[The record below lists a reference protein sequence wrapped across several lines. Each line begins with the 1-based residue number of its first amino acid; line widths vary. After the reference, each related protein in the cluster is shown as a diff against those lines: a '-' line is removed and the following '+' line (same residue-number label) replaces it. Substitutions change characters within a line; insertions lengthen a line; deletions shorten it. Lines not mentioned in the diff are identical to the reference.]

1 MGSQE
6 RAEGLLPAVSQLD
19 SPALPG
25 TRSRR
30 GIGTA
35 AALLVVVA
43 VCAAGYWLYGSLKAA
58 PQADAPDPPVPISG
72 AAARQGDLSL
82 WLTGLGTAQAYNTVT
97 VKPRVSGQIVEV
109 RFTEGELVHRGDIL
123 AQIDPLPFAAQLR
136 LAQAA
141 MAKDQVQLNNA
152 KADLA
157 RFTALSTKGFI
168 TSQSLDAQKAQV
180 ATFEAAVRA
189 DQATAD
195 AAQIQLNYATI
206 RTPIDGVTGIRM
218 VDVGNVIS
226 PSEQG
231 IVVITQIEP
240 MSVVFSLPEDEIVQM
255 AIGRP
260 GSVIPV
266 TMFSRDDRTR
276 LAECTL
282 ALVDN
287 QIDQSTGTARLKATC
302 PNKDHAIKP
311 GEFLN
316 AHMLAASLKGVV
328 TIPADAV
335 QQDDRGAWVYVI
347 TRANKVQPR
356 RITTGSASG
365 GTIVVESGLAAGERV
380 VTDGQYSLRPGSAV
394 TEQRQSTAADGS
406 AGQPAQLP

>member
-1 MGSQE
+1 VGSQE
-6 RAEGLLPAVSQLD
+6 RAEGLPPAVSQLD
-19 SPALPG
+19 SPALPR

-35 AALLVVVA
+35 AALLVVAA

-123 AQIDPLPFAAQLR
+123 AQIDPFPLAAQLR

-226 PSEQG
+226 PSEPG

>member
-1 MGSQE
+1 
-6 RAEGLLPAVSQLD
+6 
-19 SPALPG
+19 
-25 TRSRR
+25 
-30 GIGTA
+30 
-35 AALLVVVA
+35 
-43 VCAAGYWLYGSLKAA
+43 
-58 PQADAPDPPVPISG
+58 
-72 AAARQGDLSL
+72 
-82 WLTGLGTAQAYNTVT
+82 
-97 VKPRVSGQIVEV
+97 
-109 RFTEGELVHRGDIL
+109 
-123 AQIDPLPFAAQLR
+123 
-136 LAQAA
+136 
-141 MAKDQVQLNNA
+141 MAKDEVQLTNA
-152 KADLA
+152 KADLR

-180 ATFEAAVRA
+180 ATFEAAMRA

-218 VDVGNVIS
+218 VDVGNVIT
-226 PSEQG
+226 PSEAG

-260 GSVIPV
+260 GGVIPV
-266 TMFSRDDRTR
+266 AMYSRDDRTK

-302 PNKDHAIKP
+302 PNKGHAIKP

-335 QQDDRGAWVYVI
+335 QQDDRGPWVYLI
-347 TRANKVQPR
+347 THANKVEPR
-356 RITTGSASG
+356 RISTGPTSD

-380 VTDGQYSLRPGSAV
+380 VTDGQYSLRPGSTV
-394 TEQRQSTAADGS
+394 TQQPPSDVTDGN